1 MQRSIYTQTATYWSN
16 PVIDGYGTRSFATP
30 VLIKCRW
37 EDRTGL
43 TIQKEGELINS
54 RAVVYP
60 EQDVAIGGYLY
71 LGDATT
77 TADPQDLPTA
87 YLVQDFKSIPS
98 VNGRITLR
106 KAIL

>member
-1 MQRSIYTQTATYWSN
+1 MQKDIYTQTATYWSL
-16 PVIDGYGTRSFATP
+16 PVIDGYGTRSFASPT
-30 VLIKCRW
+30 LIKCRW

-60 EQDVAIGGYLY
+60 NQDVAIGGYLY
-71 LGDATT
+71 LGDATAT
-77 TADPQDLPTA
+77 SNPQDLATA
-87 YLVQDFKSIPS
+87 YLIQDFKAIPS
-98 VNGRITLR
+98 VNGRVILR